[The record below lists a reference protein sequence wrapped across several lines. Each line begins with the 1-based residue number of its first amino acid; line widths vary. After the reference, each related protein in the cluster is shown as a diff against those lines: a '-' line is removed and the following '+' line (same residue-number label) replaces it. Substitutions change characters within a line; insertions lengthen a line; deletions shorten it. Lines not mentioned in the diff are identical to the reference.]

1 MKMGRMIAASLV
13 VAAFVPAVTW
23 AQGGRRT
30 PVVQVV
36 ERVRPSVVN
45 LTARQV
51 VAAPR
56 RSPFDDFFGDLFPEL
71 RPPEGRTYSS
81 QSLGTGVVISADGLI
96 VTNEHVIEGAAE
108 VKVRFADGRE
118 ADAEVI
124 GSDTDADLAV
134 LRIPNRGLG
143 YLRPAEQDDLM
154 IGETV
159 IAIGNPLGLE
169 STVTVGVLSARDRT
183 VRSPSTRRVYTD
195 FLQTD
200 ASINP
205 GNSGGALVD
214 LDARL
219 IGINT
224 AIVGDAQGIGFA
236 IPARRVRRVVND
248 LMRYGQVQPAW
259 LGLFVRNRG
268 EGRRGEV
275 RTVPGVEVADVF
287 PGSPAAAAGLAEGVV
302 LLEGNGRPIGSRDDF
317 ATLVAQLAPGDRLT
331 LSVAGI
337 DGAHDYSLRA
347 TRPPERLGEAILERS
362 VGLRLEE
369 RGRRLVVSKVVPG
382 SEAAEAGL
390 EAGDA
395 VLQVNGERIAT
406 LAEVNRVLG
415 RDHTR
420 SSLLLVVQ
428 RGRFAYQLPFSL
440 GR

>member
-1 MKMGRMIAASLV
+1 MTTKVTLAALLVV
-13 VAAFVPAVTW
+13 VAAVPAATW
-23 AQGGRRT
+23 AQSGRRT

-36 ERVRPSVVN
+36 ERVRPAVVN

-81 QSLGTGVVISADGLI
+81 QSLGTGVLISADGLI

-118 ADAEVI
+118 AEAEVI

-143 YLRPAEQDDLM
+143 FLRPAEQDDLM

-268 EGRRGEV
+268 EGRRGES
-275 RTVPGVEVADVF
+275 RTAPGAEVADVF
-287 PGSPAAAAGLAEGVV
+287 PGSPAAAAGLAEGAV

-331 LSVAGI
+331 LRVAGA
-337 DGAHDYSLRA
+337 DGAHDYTLRA
-347 TRPPERLGEAILERS
+347 TRPPERIGEDILLRS
-362 VGLRLEE
+362 VGIRLEE
-369 RGRRLVVSKVVPG
+369 RAKRLVVSKVVQG

-395 VLQVNGERIAT
+395 VLQVNGERITT

>member
-1 MKMGRMIAASLV
+1 
-13 VAAFVPAVTW
+13 
-23 AQGGRRT
+23 
-30 PVVQVV
+30 
-36 ERVRPSVVN
+36 
-45 LTARQV
+45 
-51 VAAPR
+51 
-56 RSPFDDFFGDLFPEL
+56 
-71 RPPEGRTYSS
+71 
-81 QSLGTGVVISADGLI
+81 
-96 VTNEHVIEGAAE
+96 
-108 VKVRFADGRE
+108 
-118 ADAEVI
+118 
-124 GSDTDADLAV
+124 
-134 LRIPNRGLG
+134 
-143 YLRPAEQDDLM
+143 
-154 IGETV
+154 V

-275 RTVPGVEVADVF
+275 RTAPGVEVADVF
-287 PGSPAAAAGLAEGVV
+287 PGSPAAVAGLAEGVV

-331 LSVAGI
+331 LSVAGV
-337 DGAHDYSLRA
+337 DGPHDYTLRA
-347 TRPPERLGEAILERS
+347 TRPPERIGEAILERA

-369 RGRRLVVSKVVPG
+369 RGRRLVVSKVVEG

-390 EAGDA
+390 DVGDA
-395 VLQVNGERIAT
+395 VLQVNGERIT
-406 LAEVNRVLG
+406 SLAEVNRVLG